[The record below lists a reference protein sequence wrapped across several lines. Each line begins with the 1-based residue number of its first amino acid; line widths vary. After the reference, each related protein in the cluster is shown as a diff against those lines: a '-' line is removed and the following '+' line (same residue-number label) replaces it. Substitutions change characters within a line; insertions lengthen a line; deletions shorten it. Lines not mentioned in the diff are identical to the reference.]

1 MSVSDFITWALT
13 RLGLRA
19 LRQALVHLPPADRMD
34 VLYDVQ
40 TRTLK
45 SMGETDS
52 AALRSYA
59 AKTMER
65 CLSRVSGREQAQI
78 VTLAGRRALGCIDKK
93 HVFEACASLT
103 NMAQAHPRMVD
114 PASFNV
120 DANDPRPVVVGPWLM
135 EIGFEL
141 LYWIP
146 YLRAQLARLGIPKER
161 VIAVSRGG
169 AEGWYGDIAGRY
181 LDILDVMTPQEFHD
195 WTSGHE
201 EGGDLLEGNRKP
213 FTAGPFE
220 TAILDRVLKPQ
231 GINAYQFIMPSA
243 MYGLFRN
250 IWRSRLGSRW
260 IERHLMAALLARPA
274 PFELPFAGPYVA
286 VKFYNSLS
294 FPKTPQLDALAR
306 RVVGRLAR
314 KGNVVILSNA
324 AQLDDHDTLS
334 LGGCEGQFQVFD
346 ASSLYTPR
354 DNLAVQT
361 ALVAHASELHCTY
374 GGFSYLGPL
383 LGVDTVAY
391 GAAYTATFKFI
402 FTHLDLAWTTF
413 DAIGGGQLAMLPVG
427 REPSWLPDQEVGP
440 NLRSREEE
448 QRSQHAHSV

>member
-1 MSVSDFITWALT
+1 MSRNDYFTWALT
-13 RLGLRA
+13 RIGLRA
-19 LRQALVHLPPADRMD
+19 LRQALLRLPPEERMD
-34 VLYDVQ
+34 VLYEIQ

-45 SMGETDS
+45 SMGEADR

-65 CLSRVSGREQAQI
+65 CLSRVSGREQAEI
-78 VTLAGRRALGCIDKK
+78 VTAASRRALGYIDKK
-93 HVFEACASLT
+93 HVFGACASLT
-103 NMAQAHPRMVD
+103 NLAQMHPRMVD
-114 PASFNV
+114 PASFSV
-120 DANDPRPVVVGPWLM
+120 DPADPRPVVVGPWLM

-161 VIAVSRGG
+161 VIAMSRGG
-169 AEGWYGDIAGRY
+169 AEGWYSDIAGRY
-181 LDILDVMTPQEFHD
+181 LDILDVMTPQEFHN
-195 WTSGHE
+195 WTSGQE

-213 FTAGPFE
+213 FTAAPFE
-220 TAILDRVLKPQ
+220 TAILDRVLRPQ
-231 GINAYQFIMPSA
+231 GINDYQVIMPSA

-250 IWRSRLGSRW
+250 VWRSRFGSRGLDK
-260 IERHLMAALLARPA
+260 HLVPAKLARSA
-274 PFELPFAGPYVA
+274 PLELPFTGPYVA
-286 VKFYNSLS
+286 VKFYNSLT
-294 FPKTPQLDALAR
+294 FPKTPELDALAR
-306 RVVGRLAR
+306 NIVGRLAR
-314 KGNVVILSNA
+314 KANVVILSNA

-334 LGGCEGQFQVFD
+334 LGGSDGRFRVFD

-354 DNLAVQT
+354 DNLRVQT
-361 ALVAHASELHCTY
+361 ALVAHAKELHCTY

-391 GAAYTATFKFI
+391 TATFDFI

-413 DAIGGGQLAMLPVG
+413 DAIGGGQLALLPVG
-427 REPSWLPDQEVGP
+427 REPSWLLDEEVQP
-440 NLRSREEE
+440 NLRSRDEG